1 MKKTE
6 FFGKIAFIAAI
17 DLPVAGL
24 LISQDKKDGDA
35 KPNETTPIE
44 V

>member
-17 DLPVAGL
+17 ALPVAGL